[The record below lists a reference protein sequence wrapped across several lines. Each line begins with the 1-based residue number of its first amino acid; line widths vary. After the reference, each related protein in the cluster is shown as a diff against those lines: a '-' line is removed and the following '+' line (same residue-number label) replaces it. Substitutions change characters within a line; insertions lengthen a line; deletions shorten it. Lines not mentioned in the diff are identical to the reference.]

1 MADWD
6 LPVDPLAALRE
17 GDPVPFEAFV
27 RDHAR
32 RFFAFFRRQGAGL
45 HEAEDLTQEVFLKLH
60 SNAARYRPRERVAAY
75 CLRVARNVWIDHRRR
90 ASARVATVPTASAG
104 AVGAVE
110 RDPSEVGAALARPA
124 PAEEAPDAR
133 AELVEESERAR
144 AALRELPEHH
154 RLVFELGVV
163 EGLAYPEIARLL
175 DVPVGTVK
183 SRMFHAVRKLR
194 AIVEARE
201 EGAA

>member
-1 MADWD
+1 MTDWD
-6 LPVDPLAALRE
+6 LPVDPLAALRD

-60 SNAARYRPRERVAAY
+60 SNAARYRPRERLAAY

-90 ASARVATVPTASAG
+90 ASARVTTVSAASGETADG
-104 AVGAVE
+104 E
-110 RDPSEVGAALARPA
+110 PSEGSAAFARPA
-124 PAEEAPDAR
+124 PADEAPDAR

-144 AALRELPEHH
+144 AALRELPDPH

-194 AIVEARE
+194 AIVGACE
-201 EGAA
+201 EGVA